1 MGVRDNNDS
10 CKTVRTVAMSLNID
24 DADLD
29 TDITGVEKIPVS
41 DGGLPKAIAVQDLG
55 AYVLNRVLALT
66 SSAKPDTLLSD
77 VVLGSRSGVL
87 TSFKMEKIASL
98 ALAGVWNGASVAPI
112 SSAKIPIASGA
123 TKGEVGVSDL
133 LTFIKDEIGSSVLS
147 LSGLSAVTSISSGD
161 DLLIS
166 HSGVSKRIAWSAV
179 LALVHNSLASYI
191 SGLTEVTELADAN
204 LIPVVYGGAMRNVT
218 VSTFRSMLGT
228 VGLQG
233 EVTVE
238 NAVPQWSSGNGIL
251 KQGLPVVSTA
261 RPQGVASDSALM
273 TENAVRKLAGFVG
286 HVTLDSRS
294 FGSDD
299 VFVIMGHDD
308 PLAVFN
314 VVVRMPDDWDGAGF
328 KPRLIWSPGA
338 GASVGNQVKFKI
350 GVRPLSSGSSV
361 AGDSTAEVEIVS
373 AVTNGIDLI
382 EITAEGGILNSSSTL
397 LMLTLSRDTD
407 YDGGVGGILEGDANV
422 LMLELEYTKS
432 FSREAW

>member
-1 MGVRDNNDS
+1 MGVRDNDDS
-10 CKTVRTVAMSLNID
+10 CKTVRTVEMSLNID

-29 TDITGVEKIPVS
+29 ADITGVEKIPVS

-77 VVLGSRSGVL
+77 IVLGSRSGGL

-98 ALAGVWNGASVAPI
+98 ALDGVWNGASVAPI

-133 LTFIKDEIGSSVLS
+133 LTFIKDEIGSSILS

-179 LALVHNSLASYI
+179 LALVHASLASYI

-251 KQGLPVVSTA
+251 RIG
-261 RPQGVASDSALM
+261 RASC
-273 TENAVRKLAGFVG
+273 
-286 HVTLDSRS
+286 
-294 FGSDD
+294 
-299 VFVIMGHDD
+299 
-308 PLAVFN
+308 
-314 VVVRMPDDWDGAGF
+314 
-328 KPRLIWSPGA
+328 
-338 GASVGNQVKFKI
+338 
-350 GVRPLSSGSSV
+350 
-361 AGDSTAEVEIVS
+361 
-373 AVTNGIDLI
+373 
-382 EITAEGGILNSSSTL
+382 
-397 LMLTLSRDTD
+397 
-407 YDGGVGGILEGDANV
+407 
-422 LMLELEYTKS
+422 
-432 FSREAW
+432 RERV

>member
-1 MGVRDNNDS
+1 M
-10 CKTVRTVAMSLNID
+10 
-24 DADLD
+24 
-29 TDITGVEKIPVS
+29 
-41 DGGLPKAIAVQDLG
+41 
-55 AYVLNRVLALT
+55 
-66 SSAKPDTLLSD
+66 
-77 VVLGSRSGVL
+77 
-87 TSFKMEKIASL
+87 
-98 ALAGVWNGASVAPI
+98 
-112 SSAKIPIASGA
+112 
-123 TKGEVGVSDL
+123 GVSDL
-133 LTFIKDEIGSSVLS
+133 LTFIKDEIGSSILS
-147 LSGLSAVTSISSGD
+147 LSGLSAVTSIASGD

-179 LALVHNSLASYI
+179 LALVHASLASYI
-191 SGLTEVTELADAN
+191 SGLTAVTELADAN

-261 RPQGVASDSALM
+261 RPQGIVSDSALM

-299 VFVIMGHDD
+299 VFVIMEHDD

-338 GASVGNQVKFKI
+338 GALVGNQVKFKI

-361 AGDSTAEVEIVS
+361 AGDSTAEVEVVS
-373 AVTNGIDLI
+373 AITNGIDLI